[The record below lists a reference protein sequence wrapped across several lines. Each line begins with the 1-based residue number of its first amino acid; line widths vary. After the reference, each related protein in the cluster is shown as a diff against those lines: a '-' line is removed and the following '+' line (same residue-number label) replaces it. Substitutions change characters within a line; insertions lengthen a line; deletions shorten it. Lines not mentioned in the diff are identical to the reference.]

1 MSAASIE
8 VSFLEDG
15 AQPAERTAG
24 ELSTF
29 IEAAH
34 STLEIAIYDLNLRG
48 EPADMLRRAIRGAVQ
63 RGVSVRLIYNV
74 DFANPIPVPPP
85 SQPDTAFIE
94 SLEVP
99 ARAVPGIPALMH
111 HKYVVRDSESPDAVV
126 WTGST
131 NWTNDSWT
139 REENVIVRVPS
150 TALAA
155 DYRQNFEELWS
166 IGRVDTS
173 GRYDF
178 PPVKLWYQGGR
189 VKGRVLFSPG
199 RGRRMAHVVSDRLG
213 HARSRIRVCSPVIT
227 DGPVLGTLAEV
238 AGRGALDIRGVY
250 DRTQMKEVLG
260 QWRDDPHASWKA
272 PVFTSITSRVPFAS
286 KVTTPYAPGSVHD
299 YMHAKITIVDDT
311 VLTGSYNLS
320 HSGEENAEN
329 LIEFNSAGLA
339 DLFVAFVDRVYTRYA
354 ASSSPIPSATISG

>member
-1 MSAASIE
+1 MSTGSIE

-34 STLEIAIYDLNLRG
+34 STLEIAIYDLNLGG
-48 EPADMLRRAIRGAVQ
+48 EPAEMLRNAIHGAVQ
-63 RGVSVRLIYNV
+63 RRVSVRLIYNL
-74 DFANPIPVPPP
+74 DFPNPIPVPPP

-111 HKYVVRDSESPDAVV
+111 HKYVVRDSGSPNAAV

-139 REENVIVRVPS
+139 REENVIVRLPS
-150 TALAA
+150 PALAA
-155 DYRQNFEELWS
+155 DYRQNFEELWAS
-166 IGRVDTS
+166 GRVDVS
-173 GRYDF
+173 GRHDL

-189 VKGRVLFSPG
+189 VKTHVLFSPG
-199 RGRRMAHVVSDRLG
+199 RGHRMAHVVAERLG
-213 HARSRIRVCSPVIT
+213 QARGRIRVCSPVIT
-227 DGPVLGTLAEV
+227 DGPILGTLAEV
-238 AGRGALDIRGVY
+238 AGRGLDIRGVY
-250 DRTQMKEVLG
+250 DRTQMTEVLG

-272 PVFTSITSRVPFAS
+272 PVFTSITARVPFAS

-299 YMHAKITIVDDT
+299 FMHAKITIVDDT

-329 LIEFNSAGLA
+329 LVEFNSAGLA
-339 DLFVAFVDRVYTRYA
+339 DVFAAFVDRVYARYA
-354 ASSSPIPSATISG
+354 ASSSPIPSATMSG